1 MKLILALE
9 IVRLCAAAAL
19 PLESSDVVS
28 RPSEKTANFPYPV
41 EDDLTDTGLNIIKIR
56 YGPYNVRANSMASP
70 ILFSLKKPC
79 TTECWVT
86 ALQGGLEYADGK
98 VANADT
104 GAWLHHMQMSRRGSR
119 KSDLTCRSQPGERIY
134 SVGNEREVSR
144 MNAKAKYGVSTYFL
158 DDL

>member
-1 MKLILALE
+1 MVNPFL
-9 IVRLCAAAAL
+9 
-19 PLESSDVVS
+19 
-28 RPSEKTANFPYPV
+28 
-41 EDDLTDTGLNIIKIR
+41 
-56 YGPYNVRANSMASP
+56 M
-70 ILFSLKKPC
+70 SLKKPC

-104 GAWLHHMQMSRRGSR
+104 GAWLHHMQMNRRGTG

-144 MNAKAKYGVSTYFL
+144 MNAKAKYGVRI
-158 DDL
+158 